1 MDLLKSRARPW
12 PYPPVD
18 LWDLLHS
25 PHPTSFKLL
34 PYSPNSS
41 YQLLLPLSFNSSS
54 FNLSYFLLSP
64 IPSKHLLLTLS
75 TSSYLLP
82 KGLRWLV
89 SGIDFMHEEI
99 SRLFCSE
106 KFYDC
111 GGWHCNYSYKLQVS
125 VRLEIDMAIEIFRVH
140 MEISIK
146 PVNVKETLI
155 IVYGKKSKGK
165 SKWSYM
171 ILWLVSKVSVFIQKC
186 FSVRLFWSSW

>member
-106 KFYDC
+106 KFC
-111 GGWHCNYSYKLQVS
+111 GGGGGWRHAIIATSSRSRSLWNL
-125 VRLEIDMAIEIFRVH
+125 RLRLLEFTWRWPGPELDNLL
-140 MEISIK
+140 
-146 PVNVKETLI
+146 VNTE
-155 IVYGKKSKGK
+155 
-165 SKWSYM
+165 
-171 ILWLVSKVSVFIQKC
+171 
-186 FSVRLFWSSW
+186 FS

>member
-64 IPSKHLLLTLS
+64 IPSKHLLLTLA

-125 VRLEIDMAIEIFRVH
+125 VWLEIDMAIEIFRVH
-140 MEISIK
+140 MEMTFTRSWQYPLISWM
-146 PVNVKETLI
+146 
-155 IVYGKKSKGK
+155 YKK
-165 SKWSYM
+165 
-171 ILWLVSKVSVFIQKC
+171 LQ
-186 FSVRLFWSSW
+186 